1 MKDIL
6 STFPQPTR
14 DENKSNKER
23 EERERERERE
33 REKNKRTQRKEI
45 EFHVQFLLRFIIR
58 SDGEETV
65 APFRSGV
72 LVLIS
77 LSVFGFIHFLFN
89 LISFD

>member
-23 EERERERERE
+23 EERERERE

-77 LSVFGFIHFLFN
+77 LSVVGFIHFLFN

>member
-23 EERERERERE
+23 EERERERER
-33 REKNKRTQRKEI
+33 NKRTQRKEI